1 MDNKQMKN
9 FMDSIPT
16 FSQMERVRVFN
27 KCGLSIRQVGK
38 GVFFEYIK
46 LNKERYCA
54 MVFNPT
60 HYEKELKKVKDY
72 LKNNIL
78 LRSAK

>member
-27 KCGLSIRQVGK
+27 KCGLSIRQVGE
-38 GVFFEYIK
+38 GVFIEYIK
-46 LNKERYCA
+46 SNKERYCA

-60 HYEKELKKVKDY
+60 HYEKELEKAKHY
-72 LKNNIL
+72 LKNSIL

>member
-27 KCGLSIRQVGK
+27 KCGLSIRQVGE
-38 GVFFEYIK
+38 GVFIEYIK
-46 LNKERYCA
+46 SNKERYCV

-60 HYEKELKKVKDY
+60 HYEKELENAKHY
-72 LKNNIL
+72 LINNIL